1 MIEQIRT
8 FWDKLSPKSQRQFI
22 LFFSCAI
29 GLSMLSLMVAL
40 VPTPHK
46 LASGPKLPR
55 HLLTDADPRN
65 LGIESLSASLR
76 ELQQKNE
83 RLEKTLKEW
92 ESRAQQKPGEGSL
105 SPQAQE
111 RINVAESAI
120 KALTEQLDQLR
131 QNQNPPTP
139 KPDVPGPAER
149 IVQGKPM
156 ELPDTLDIDHL
167 FEQAHTGPRPLGN
180 QTGIKGEI
188 RVIRN
193 SDTPE
198 IKTPNLKGRTE
209 GFFLPAGAL
218 IAGALL
224 NGLDV
229 PTGKTAKKEPYPVL
243 VRIQE
248 DTLLPNHFSADLKE
262 CFLIASGYGDLA
274 AERAYI
280 RAETLSCVKSNADVI
295 EVGLEAYA
303 VGEDGKL
310 GLRGTV
316 VSKQG
321 QLMAEA
327 MLAGFT
333 RGFADLFGRTPVPT
347 LLTGTLGSS
356 VGSMP
361 TQSHFNEGA
370 VEGGALKGAG
380 FAMDRLAHYYMDLAE
395 NLFPVIEID
404 ATRKIE
410 FILQRGLTLKPG
422 ADRKKT

>member
-1 MIEQIRT
+1 MKIDVPGL
-8 FWDKLSPKSQRQFI
+8 WGKLSPQRQRGLI
-22 LFFSCAI
+22 LALSGMI
-29 GLSMLSLMVAL
+29 GLTLLSIMVIL
-40 VPTPHK
+40 VPSPRKMGT
-46 LASGPKLPR
+46 GPKIPR

-92 ESRAQQKPGEGSL
+92 ESKIQQK
-105 SPQAQE
+105 SPEAGLPSETQE
-111 RINVAESAI
+111 RLVGAESSI
-120 KALTEQLDQLR
+120 KVLAEQIDQLR
-131 QNQNPPTP
+131 QTQNAPPS
-139 KPDVPGPAER
+139 KLGDPGKAGET
-149 IVQGKPM
+149 IDAKPM
-156 ELPDTLDIDHL
+156 ELPDTLDIDRL
-167 FEQAHTGPRPLGN
+167 FEQANGSRSSGTRTTHKN
-180 QTGIKGEI
+180 EI

-193 SDTPE
+193 AESTPPQG
-198 IKTPNLKGRTE
+198 PNLKRGHE

-218 IAGALL
+218 ISGALL

-243 VRIQE
+243 VRIQG

-280 RAETLSCVKSNADVI
+280 RAETLSCVKTNADVI

-333 RGFADLFGRTPVPT
+333 KGFADLFGRTPVPT
-347 LLTGTLGSS
+347 LLTGSLGSI

-380 FAMDRLAHYYMDLAE
+380 YAMDRLAHYYMDLAE

-410 FILQRGLTLKPG
+410 FVLQRGMTLKPG
-422 ADRKKT
+422 SERKKT